1 MTKERLSQFCWLKL
15 EIKELTG
22 RIRKIE
28 HTLSGKAARMDGM
41 RWLGPGGDLL
51 GDLVPQLTDLKDQLD
66 RSRRQ
71 AMAEWSGLQAF
82 IDTIEDSQIRLIFML
97 RYQDD
102 LSWHQVA
109 WRLGGNTPDS
119 VRMIHN
125 RYLAKL
131 PEQAKRAV

>member
-1 MTKERLSQFCWLKL
+1 MTKEQLGQFSWLKL
-15 EIKELTG
+15 EMQELTG

-28 HTLSGKAARMDGM
+28 HVLSGKASRIDGM

-51 GDLVPQLTDLKDQLD
+51 GDLVPQLADLKDQLAQ
-66 RSRRQ
+66 SRAQ
-71 AMAEWSGLQAF
+71 AMAEWSGLQTF
-82 IDTIEDSQIRLIFML
+82 IDTIEDSQTRLIFTL
-97 RYQDD
+97 RYQDN

-109 WRLGGNTPDS
+109 WRLGGNTADS

-131 PEQAKRAV
+131 PGQTKGAM

>member
-15 EIKELTG
+15 EIQELTG

-28 HTLSGKAARMDGM
+28 HALSGKASRIDGM

-51 GDLVPQLTDLKDQLD
+51 GDLVPQLTDLKDQLAQ
-66 RSRRQ
+66 SRTQ
-71 AMAEWSGLQAF
+71 AMAEWSGLQSF
-82 IDTIEDSQIRLIFML
+82 IDSIDDSQIRLIFTL

-109 WRLGGNTPDS
+109 WRLGGNTADS

-131 PEQAKRAV
+131 PEQIKGAM